1 MPKSN
6 AETAEKKNYA
16 SSKQVA
22 ALLKVTEYD
31 VKRFVRFGMPK
42 HSTNKFNSVDCI
54 SWYIDY
60 LRYWKERGTIEELA
74 QMLGITPRW
83 LNRLVVEKGIAKEKH
98 GVYKITATVN
108 SYVGFLKD
116 QIRKAEEGESTLTD
130 ERRRLLRMQA
140 DLRHM
145 ELVEK
150 QQKLIPVAVIQN
162 IILEFVILTGKK
174 LDSIP
179 GVCLNKLFASKT
191 KEEMLKVLR
200 DTIHH
205 IKNEISRAQ
214 SNIKFSANDSAG
226 RTGENSSGNL
236 GEGTGADKT
245 KTRNKRKR
253 VG

>member
-1 MPKSN
+1 MAKGNVEPI
-6 AETAEKKNYA
+6 EKKNYA
-16 SSKQVA
+16 SSKQIA

-31 VKRFVRFGMPK
+31 VKKFVRFGMPK
-42 HSTNKFNSVDCI
+42 IGSNKFNAVECT

-60 LRYWKERGTIEELA
+60 LRYWRDRGTIEELA

-83 LNRLVVEKGIAKEKH
+83 LNRLVVEKGIAKERH

-108 SYVGFLKD
+108 SYVSFLKD

-140 DLRHM
+140 DLRQM

-162 IILEFVILTGKK
+162 LILEFVILTGKK

-179 GVCLNKLFASKT
+179 GVCLNKLFACKT

-214 SNIKFSANDSAG
+214 SNIKLSANDSTG
-226 RTGENSSGNL
+226 SPGENRPGYMGQSSA
-236 GEGTGADKT
+236 ADKT
-245 KTRNKRKR
+245 ETGNKRK
-253 VG
+253 